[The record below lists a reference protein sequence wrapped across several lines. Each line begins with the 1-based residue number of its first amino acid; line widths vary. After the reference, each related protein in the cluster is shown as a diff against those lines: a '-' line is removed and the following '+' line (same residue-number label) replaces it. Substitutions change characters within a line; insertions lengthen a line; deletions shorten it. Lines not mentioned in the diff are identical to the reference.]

1 MKVSIL
7 VPIYNVEK
15 FFSRCLESLFNQ
27 TYQNIEY
34 VFVNDCTP
42 DNSMVVLHNFMEK
55 YPSRAKL
62 VRIIENTN
70 NCGIAIVR
78 NTLIKNATGDYVLFV
93 DSDDWIEEDMVEKLV
108 DKAIQTDADVVGCDY
123 YEDYPNKAVL
133 CKQHYP
139 TDRIEAMKA
148 MTLLK
153 IKGVFV
159 YGVGKSLTEALLV
172 GTAVYRI
179 KGIGEGHNFTV
190 VGRRPKKGNFGRL
203 IVDGGRKIDNVL
215 IKSFLLCSL

>member
-93 DSDDWIEEDMVEKLV
+93 DSDDWIEEDMVE
-108 DKAIQTDADVVGCDY
+108 
-123 YEDYPNKAVL
+123 
-133 CKQHYP
+133 
-139 TDRIEAMKA
+139 
-148 MTLLK
+148 
-153 IKGVFV
+153 
-159 YGVGKSLTEALLV
+159 
-172 GTAVYRI
+172 
-179 KGIGEGHNFTV
+179 
-190 VGRRPKKGNFGRL
+190 
-203 IVDGGRKIDNVL
+203 
-215 IKSFLLCSL
+215 